1 MEPLGINGGLLLIQ
15 LIFTALFVG
24 LPVISLVSLS
34 RKKLTGTPLALWV
47 LVICVVPVIGS
58 LAYWIVKPAAEGTA

>member
-15 LIFTALFVG
+15 LIFTMLFVG
-24 LPVISLVSLS
+24 LPVITLISLA
-34 RKKLTGTPLALWV
+34 RKHLTGMPLAVWV
-47 LVICVVPVIGS
+47 LAICVVPVIGP